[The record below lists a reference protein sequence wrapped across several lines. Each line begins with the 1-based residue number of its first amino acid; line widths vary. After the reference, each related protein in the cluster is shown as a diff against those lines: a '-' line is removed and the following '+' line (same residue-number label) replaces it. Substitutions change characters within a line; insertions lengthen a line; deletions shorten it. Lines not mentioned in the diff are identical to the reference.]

1 MNRVVVATLTAAMAL
16 GIAVFFTLYSLIP
29 VTRADD
35 PALSSLF
42 VGVMMACVLAV
53 QVFTPALV
61 RRFSLRLVIAVPLA
75 VLALGA
81 LMAGTA
87 QGTLLLLAG
96 AVLSG
101 TAFGILVVAGAQGV
115 ALLVPPTHLGR
126 ALGAYG
132 LVTMAA
138 TALGSP
144 AGVQLA
150 LTFSEAF
157 FGVCAALAGLLG
169 AGLALR
175 LPRGVGAAETEPA
188 TAAEPGPSRGLR
200 RLLAGAPWLAL
211 ALLLST
217 VILLSHGLTSLPV
230 LATAFS
236 GAAVVVFAVQAGNA
250 LGRGFGGE
258 VEARAG
264 APVSLGIGAL
274 CLAVGGVLGVLGG
287 GAVAVSLAGALIGLG
302 VGIVQTVVLHVAMH
316 RMAAGS
322 ASVVWNLAVDGGLW
336 TGGILWGA
344 ALASGLVGAGA
355 VVVSL
360 GALALGAAVAVQL
373 RRRG

>member
-1 MNRVVVATLTAAMAL
+1 PAPAIPVHSCATIAWRRRTEPAGSSRTSRAADREEGEVNRVVVATLTAAMAL

-35 PALSSLF
+35 PALSSPF
-42 VGVMMACVLAV
+42 VGLVVG
-53 QVFTPALV
+53 VFTPALV

-217 VILLSHGLTSLPV
+217 VILLSH
-230 LATAFS
+230 
-236 GAAVVVFAVQAGNA
+236 
-250 LGRGFGGE
+250 
-258 VEARAG
+258 
-264 APVSLGIGAL
+264 
-274 CLAVGGVLGVLGG
+274 
-287 GAVAVSLAGALIGLG
+287 
-302 VGIVQTVVLHVAMH
+302 
-316 RMAAGS
+316 
-322 ASVVWNLAVDGGLW
+322 
-336 TGGILWGA
+336 
-344 ALASGLVGAGA
+344 
-355 VVVSL
+355 
-360 GALALGAAVAVQL
+360 
-373 RRRG
+373 

>member
-1 MNRVVVATLTAAMAL
+1 
-16 GIAVFFTLYSLIP
+16 
-29 VTRADD
+29 
-35 PALSSLF
+35 
-42 VGVMMACVLAV
+42 
-53 QVFTPALV
+53 
-61 RRFSLRLVIAVPLA
+61 
-75 VLALGA
+75 
-81 LMAGTA
+81 
-87 QGTLLLLAG
+87 
-96 AVLSG
+96 
-101 TAFGILVVAGAQGV
+101 
-115 ALLVPPTHLGR
+115 
-126 ALGAYG
+126 
-132 LVTMAA
+132 
-138 TALGSP
+138 
-144 AGVQLA
+144 
-150 LTFSEAF
+150 
-157 FGVCAALAGLLG
+157 
-169 AGLALR
+169 
-175 LPRGVGAAETEPA
+175 
-188 TAAEPGPSRGLR
+188 
-200 RLLAGAPWLAL
+200 AGAPWLAL

-250 LGRGFGGE
+250 LGRGFGGA

-274 CLAVGGVLGVLGG
+274 CLAVGGVLGVLGLLGG
-287 GAVAVSLAGALIGLG
+287 GAGAVCRAGALIGLG

>member
-1 MNRVVVATLTAAMAL
+1 TFVRAFTTVPSTASIYPLSLHDAL
-16 GIAVFFTLYSLIP
+16 P
-29 VTRADD
+29 
-35 PALSSLF
+35 
-42 VGVMMACVLAV
+42 
-53 QVFTPALV
+53 
-61 RRFSLRLVIAVPLA
+61 
-75 VLALGA
+75 
-81 LMAGTA
+81 
-87 QGTLLLLAG
+87 
-96 AVLSG
+96 
-101 TAFGILVVAGAQGV
+101 IL
-115 ALLVPPTHLGR
+115 
-126 ALGAYG
+126 
-132 LVTMAA
+132 
-138 TALGSP
+138 
-144 AGVQLA
+144 
-150 LTFSEAF
+150 
-157 FGVCAALAGLLG
+157 
-169 AGLALR
+169 
-175 LPRGVGAAETEPA
+175 
-188 TAAEPGPSRGLR
+188 
-200 RLLAGAPWLAL
+200 
-211 ALLLST
+211 
-217 VILLSHGLTSLPV
+217 

-236 GAAVVVFAVQAGNA
+236 GAAVVVFTVQAGNA